1 MRNQYLTRLRRPLL
15 VKGEGDTGYSFS
27 FSKEKVGL
35 RLFCA
40 FALLLAACTTHTAKN
55 DADAPPV
62 DTDTPATDD
71 TGALDKE
78 VGLFDEDVASDETLE
93 DEDVAPDTDTHIG
106 PGDKDP
112 VEVDDD
118 PWAGMLERV
127 PFVWHNTKPE
137 QSSDPDGIKELW
149 YQLRI
154 EEQWPL
160 SECTPKIYDQC
171 AENYPHEAVTRAP
184 CEEAISAVLDPKILQ
199 NSYDYILTPYCWGTY
214 PMEFPL
220 YSLKG
225 SRLSFYSSTASPY
238 DAGDFVYDLDS
249 RKLIRIGRGLAI
261 SPFSNGEY
269 FFGGTT
275 DFSTVWEEKYE
286 EVPYYYHFVRKEY
299 GKTWKMPQKLS
310 YVRDIV
316 ASDQYLAMNLVPLT
330 GNRHEPMRGYYT
342 KIGEWDK
349 WVELNFGTSPSYGIG
364 QPGIQGSYLVS
375 YNYIDNLLRVF
386 FCDLAKGESSCR
398 IVSKAGEIARKPIWG
413 IENTFYYSVETG
425 SEGATVYQATVEV
438 TGDQET
444 TVTSLPLFSSDKYLQ
459 VYQANED
466 FLLYLKYIKE
476 GSPSDI
482 YNLCYYRFSDKKHF
496 CLEEGINSDI
506 EYQDPYFYD
515 QWIVFRSNRDLILR
529 DMDAYCLEHSENCP
543 FEGMK

>member
-1 MRNQYLTRLRRPLL
+1 MKKNDLTMLLLSFLL
-15 VKGEGDTGYSFS
+15 VA
-27 FSKEKVGL
+27 VV
-35 RLFCA
+35 
-40 FALLLAACTTHTAKN
+40 ACKQETTKN
-55 DADAPPV
+55 DADTVMTDSDIIAV
-62 DTDTPATDD
+62 EDDMVAIDDGGVVEDEIVSDDTILISDTDA
-71 TGALDKE
+71 
-78 VGLFDEDVASDETLE
+78 
-93 DEDVAPDTDTHIG
+93 DTHIG
-106 PGDKDP
+106 PGDKEP

-154 EEQWPL
+154 EERWPL

-184 CEEAISAVLDPKILQ
+184 CGEAISANLDPKILQ

-225 SRLSFYSSTASPY
+225 SCLSFYSSTASPY

-261 SPFSNGEY
+261 PPFSNGEY

-275 DFSTVWEEKYE
+275 DFSTVWEEEYE
-286 EVPYYYHFVRKEY
+286 EVSYYYHFARKEY

-316 ASDQYLAMNLVPLT
+316 ASDQYMAMNLVFLT
-330 GNRHEPMRGYYT
+330 GNRNEPLRGYYT

-349 WVELNFGTSPSYGIG
+349 WVELNFGNFPSYGIG
-364 QPGIQGSYLVS
+364 RPEIQGNYLVS
-375 YNYIDNLLRVF
+375 YNYFDNLLRVF

-398 IVSKAGEIARKPIWG
+398 IVSKTGEIARKPIWG
-413 IENTFYYSVETG
+413 TKNTFYYSVETG
-425 SEGATVYQATVEV
+425 SEGATIYQATVDD

-444 TVTSLPLFSSDKYLQ
+444 TVTSASLFSSDKYMQ
-459 VYQANED
+459 VHQVNEEY
-466 FLLYLKYIKE
+466 LLYLKYIKE
-476 GSPSDI
+476 GSPI
-482 YNLCYYRFSDKKHF
+482 NINNPCYYRFLDKKHF
-496 CLEEGINSDI
+496 CLEDGINSDI
-506 EYQDPYFYD
+506 AYQEARFYD
-515 QWIVFRSNRDLILR
+515 KWMVFQSNRDLILR
-529 DMDAYCLEHSENCP
+529 DMDGYCKEHSANCP
-543 FEGMK
+543 FEDIKTTTIKGDGK